1 MNAARKIFPNEA
13 AARRAGIFLCAT
25 AGIEWAVRRNERDG
39 FPLVKALAEGV
50 GTSGGFLV
58 PPELSDRIIELRD
71 LRGVFRQNAYIEP
84 MGSDS
89 ISVPRRVSGLTAF
102 FTAENATITES
113 QGSWDSI
120 SLTAKKLSVLA
131 RASAEVTED
140 SAGRLAAAI
149 VRETAYQ
156 FADREDQC
164 GFVGDGGSSF
174 GGVRGLTKLI
184 VDGGHNASKVTAAS
198 GHDLYSEIDATDL
211 ANVIGAVPNYAL
223 ANARWYVS
231 PMAFALV
238 FCRLATSSGGII
250 MMMIDGRLTPTF
262 LGFPIVVSSTLP
274 NVNTTL
280 NGVVM
285 ILLGDLN
292 LSSTIGDRTGVQI
305 KTNTQRALDADQ
317 ILFRGRQRFDLVNND
332 VGDNT
337 NPGPMVGLTGN

>member
-1 MNAARKIFPNEA
+1 MNARKVFRDEKA
-13 AARRAGIFLCAT
+13 AKRAGIWFCAA
-25 AGIEWAVRRNERDG
+25 AGQEWAVKANERDG

-71 LRGVFRQNAYIEP
+71 LRGVFRQNAYVEP
-84 MGSDS
+84 MTSDS
-89 ISVPRRVSGLTAF
+89 ISVPRRVTGLSAF
-102 FTAENATITES
+102 FTAENAAVTES
-113 QGSWDSI
+113 QGTWDQI
-120 SLTAKKLSVLA
+120 TLTAKKLSVLA

-149 VRETAYQ
+149 VRETAWQ
-156 FADREDQC
+156 FADRENQC
-164 GFVGDGGSSF
+164 GFVGDGTSTY
-174 GGVRGLTKLI
+174 GGIRGLTKLI
-184 VDGGHNASKVTAAS
+184 IDNNHNASKVAAAS
-198 GHDLYSEIDATDL
+198 GHDLYSEIDAVDL
-211 ANVIGAVPNYAL
+211 ANLIGAVPSYAL

-274 NVNTTL
+274 NVNTSLT
-280 NGVVM
+280 GAVM

-292 LSSTIGDRTGVQI
+292 LSSTIGSRTEVQV
-305 KTNTQRALDADQ
+305 KTSTQRALDADQ
-317 ILFRGRQRFDLVNND
+317 ILFRGRERFDLVNND

-337 NPGPMVGLTGN
+337 TAGPVVGLVGA